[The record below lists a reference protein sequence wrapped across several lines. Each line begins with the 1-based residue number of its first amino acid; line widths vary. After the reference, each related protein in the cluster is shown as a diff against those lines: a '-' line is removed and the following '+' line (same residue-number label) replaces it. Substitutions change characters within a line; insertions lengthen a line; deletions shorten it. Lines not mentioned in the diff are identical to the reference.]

1 MSAGIRQGQLALIIW
16 ILALVLV
23 GLGIYLFA
31 LAGRMREEKKVS
43 EFLIPATEL
52 YKIQDME
59 GLADYL
65 SDRVRILSIACMVF
79 GLVLILYQLIHFPAY
94 IAVAFALALLIVY
107 LWFSRGLREGVKRF

>member
-16 ILALVLV
+16 VLALVLV

-52 YKIQDME
+52 YKIQDMK
-59 GLADYL
+59 GLAGYL
-65 SDRVRILSIACMVF
+65 SGRVL